1 MIITSLMPVTKQ
13 KTEVEIDGQFA
24 FVLYRGELSRFK
36 LREQEEIPASVYRE
50 ITEEILPRRAKL
62 RAMHLLTR
70 RDYTE
75 QEIRQ
80 RLRKGKYPEEVIE
93 EAVSYVKSYHY
104 VDDESYAR
112 RYVEQYRD
120 KKGVRKLRMELSGRG
135 ISREVTDRVLE
146 EERPSERE
154 IIRELV
160 RKKWPAEGRA
170 TEKDFQRMYGFLGRR
185 GFGSEDIL
193 AVLRELQRDSGEF

>member
-80 RLRKGKYPEEVIE
+80 RLEKGEI
-93 EAVSYVKSYHY
+93 
-104 VDDESYAR
+104 
-112 RYVEQYRD
+112 
-120 KKGVRKLRMELSGRG
+120 SGRG
-135 ISREVTDRVLE
+135 HRGSGL
-146 EERPSERE
+146 
-154 IIRELV
+154 LC
-160 RKKWPAEGRA
+160 EGLSLC
-170 TEKDFQRMYGFLGRR
+170 G
-185 GFGSEDIL
+185 
-193 AVLRELQRDSGEF
+193 

>member
-1 MIITSLMPVTKQ
+1 MCFTGASCL
-13 KTEVEIDGQFA
+13 
-24 FVLYRGELSRFK
+24 VLNFGSRRRF
-36 LREQEEIPASVYRE
+36 RASVYRE

-93 EAVSYVKSYHY
+93 EAVSYVKAYHY

-120 KKGVRKLRMELSGRG
+120 KKGVRKIRMELSG
-135 ISREVTDRVLE
+135 
-146 EERPSERE
+146 
-154 IIRELV
+154 
-160 RKKWPAEGRA
+160 EGSP
-170 TEKDFQRMYGFLGRR
+170 EK
-185 GFGSEDIL
+185 
-193 AVLRELQRDSGEF
+193 

>member
-93 EAVSYVKSYHY
+93 EAVSYVKAYH
-104 VDDESYAR
+104 
-112 RYVEQYRD
+112 
-120 KKGVRKLRMELSGRG
+120 LSL
-135 ISREVTDRVLE
+135 IH
-146 EERPSERE
+146 
-154 IIRELV
+154 I
-160 RKKWPAEGRA
+160 
-170 TEKDFQRMYGFLGRR
+170 
-185 GFGSEDIL
+185 
-193 AVLRELQRDSGEF
+193 

>member
-93 EAVSYVKSYHY
+93 EAVSYVKAYHY

-120 KKGVRKLRMELSGRG
+120 KKGVRKIRMELSGNW
-135 ISREVTDRVLE
+135 
-146 EERPSERE
+146 SE
-154 IIRELV
+154 
-160 RKKWPAEGRA
+160 KSGRQKA
-170 TEKDFQRMYGFLGRR
+170 D
-185 GFGSEDIL
+185 
-193 AVLRELQRDSGEF
+193 LQRRIFRECTDFWDAGGLDQRISWLY

>member
-120 KKGVRKLRMELSGRG
+120 KKGVRKIRMELSGRG
-135 ISREVTDRVLE
+135 ISREVTDRVL
-146 EERPSERE
+146 E